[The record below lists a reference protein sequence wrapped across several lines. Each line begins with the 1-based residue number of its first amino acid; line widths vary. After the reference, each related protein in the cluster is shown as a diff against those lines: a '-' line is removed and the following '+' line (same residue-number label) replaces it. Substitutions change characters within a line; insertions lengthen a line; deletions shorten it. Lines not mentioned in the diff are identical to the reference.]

1 MAEVKFWC
9 DRCYTN
15 KLNQDNKLEKCYF
28 SCKRTEQM
36 KSHLAS
42 KKHIKEMNREKTDD
56 DVECEYCGLFFTK
69 DAYEIHKERNRMLW
83 TMASFKKIKCNHFI
97 RENKRFSSFDAMRD
111 SAIK

>member
-1 MAEVKFWC
+1 M
-9 DRCYTN
+9 
-15 KLNQDNKLEKCYF
+15 
-28 SCKRTEQM
+28 S
-36 KSHLAS
+36 
-42 KKHIKEMNREKTDD
+42 REKTDD